1 MVTVGSDEGIS
12 VFALNQDIYTADM
25 TVVLP
30 ASALGTEYYIVAP
43 QGISFL
49 SQFAVINEFD
59 TNEVTVTVSGMLV
72 FNGTTYSDKQNFS
85 FTLTS
90 NQVIQFQS
98 TTELTGTRIVS
109 SEPVAVISGNVCLN
123 YQGYTA
129 CDVVLTELY
138 PVNSWGTAFVVFPLL
153 PNKDLKDRIT
163 ILSAEPNNTVYI
175 ATENT
180 TTQSLVLQEGSFTV
194 LELTG
199 PMSINS
205 TKPVMLTYLF
215 TGGRNFNF
223 SSFNVADPFLSNI
236 VPSSSYSDTYTFITI
251 ANYEN
256 YIMVVAHQSDLTG
269 FSLDGQPL
277 ETFSPKETQAF
288 GFSAKLV
295 YLGIAGG
302 HHVITHESATFGIYV
317 FGLGNSV
324 AFGYTIRNDLLLSG
338 KNIIGNLKST
348 GITTSSI
355 SVSWSAP
362 NGSAIAYRV
371 EAIGNPSKNLTVST
385 AFAEIT
391 GLVPGSKYTL
401 RVTALA
407 ADNVTEGDAVT
418 ITRFTKPDIVINL
431 TAENITTTSIAL
443 TWSAPNGN
451 AIGYRVEAIGNP
463 SKNLTVNTLFTEI
476 TGLVPGSNYTLRII
490 ALAADNVTEGDAVT
504 ISRFTKPD
512 IVVNLTA
519 ENITTTSI
527 ALSWSAP
534 NGNAIGYRVEAIGNP
549 SKNLTMNTFFT
560 EITGL
565 VPGSN
570 YSLRIIALAADNV
583 TEGDAVTITIFTK
596 PDIVVNLTAE
606 NITTTSIAL
615 SWSVRNGN
623 AIGYRVEA
631 IGDPSKNLT
640 VNTLFTEITGLVPGS
655 NYTLRIIALAA
666 DNVTEGDAVTITI
679 FTKPDI
685 VVNLTAENITTTS
698 IALSWSVRNGNAIG
712 YRVEAIGD
720 PSKNLTVN
728 TLFTEITGLVPGS
741 NYTLRIIALAADNV
755 TEGDAV
761 TITIFTK
768 PDIVVNLTAENIT
781 TTSIALSWSVRNGNA
796 IGYRVEAIGDP
807 SKNLTVNTLFTEI
820 TGLVPGS
827 NYTLR
832 IIALAA
838 DNVTEG
844 DAVTITIFT
853 KPDIVVNLTAE
864 NITTTSI
871 ALSWSVRNGNAIG
884 YRVEAI
890 GDPSK
895 NLTVNTLFTEITGL
909 VPGSNYT
916 LRIIALAA
924 DNVTEGDAVTIT
936 IFTKPD
942 IVVNLTAENITTT
955 SIALSWS
962 VRNGNA
968 IGYRVEAIGD
978 PSKNLTVNTLFTEIT
993 GLVPGSNYTLRIIAL
1008 AADNVTEGDAVT
1020 ITIFTKP
1027 DIVVNL
1033 TAENITTTSIALSW
1047 SVRNGNAIGYRVEAI
1062 GDPSKNLTVNTLFTE
1077 ITGLVPGSNYTLRI
1091 IALAADNVTEGDAVT
1106 ITIFTKPDIVVN
1118 LTAENITTTSIALS
1132 WSVRNGN
1139 AIGYRVEAIGDPS
1152 KNLTVNT
1159 LFTEITG
1166 LVPGSNYTLRII
1178 ALAADNVTE
1187 GDAVTITIFT
1197 KPDIAHNLTAS
1208 NITTTSIALSWS
1220 VRNGNAI
1227 GYRVEAIGNP
1237 SKNLTVNTLFTE
1249 ITGLVPGSNY
1259 TLRIIALAADNVTE
1273 GDAVTISRFT
1283 KTDVVVNLTAEN
1295 ITTTSI
1301 ALSWSAP
1308 NGNAI
1313 GYRVEAIGN
1322 PSKNLS
1328 VNTLFAE
1335 ITGLVP
1341 GSNYTLR
1348 IIALAA
1354 DNVTEGDAV
1363 TITIFTKP
1371 DIAPNLTAENI
1382 TTTSI
1387 ALSWSAPNGNAIG
1400 YRVEAIGNPSKN
1412 LTVNTLFTEITG
1424 LVPGSN
1430 YTLRIIALAADN
1442 VTEGDALTIS
1452 RFTKPDIVV
1461 NLTAEIITTTTIAL
1475 SWSAPNGNAI
1485 GYRVE
1490 AIGNPSKNLTVNT
1503 LFTEITGLVP
1513 GSNYTLRIIALAAD
1527 NVTEGDAVTIT
1538 IFTKPDIV
1546 VNLTA
1551 ENITTTSIALS
1562 WSAPNGNAI
1571 GYRVEA
1577 IGNPSKNL
1585 TVNTLFTEITGLVPG
1600 SNYTLRI
1607 IALAA
1612 DNVTEGDA
1620 VTITIFTKP
1629 DIIVNLT
1636 AENITTTSIA
1646 LSWSAP
1652 NGNAIGYRVEAIGNP
1667 SKNLTVNTLF
1677 TEITGL
1683 VPGSNYTLRIIALAA
1698 DNVTEGDAVTIT
1710 IFTKPDIVLTLTAE
1724 NITTTSISLSWSAP
1738 NGNATGYRVEAIGNP
1753 SKNLTVNTLFTEI
1766 TGLVPGSNYTLRII
1780 ALAAD
1785 NVTEG
1790 DALTIS
1796 RFTKPDIVVNLTAEN
1811 ITTTSIALSW
1821 SAPNGNAI
1829 GYRVE
1834 AIGNPSKNL
1843 TVNTL
1848 FTEITGLRR
1857 KCIREQYDVIK
1868 RSTQKLS
1875 NCRLRTEQHEQRN
1888 WARRAAK
1895 QGRSNPNTSK
1905 PGKRGPVG
1913 QDEEEQPLQA
1923 VLIAD
1928 SFNGRFFP
1936 ISKDQPRA
1944 LFPLANVSMI
1954 DYTLEFLTAAG
1965 VQETFVFLCWMS
1977 RNRSGASPPP
1987 LILCTSSPQSC
1998 TAPSDFLLIC
2008 GDVVSNI
2015 DITPALQERR
2025 SACTTLPRP
2034 AGHRSRCQE
2043 DDIIVAMDSKTSRVL
2058 HYQKLPGLKKLQLPM
2073 IGLGA
2078 AQSSLNIFHNGSN
2091 EIEIRYDLLDCHISI
2106 CSPQIL
2112 GNQIHLHVTG
2122 EQYGARVSNLLM
2134 YDAVSSD
2141 VVRRWVYPLI
2151 PEMNFT
2157 DEEGQAC
2164 THSRRNVY
2172 RGADVSL
2179 GHGSQMVENVLIGWG
2194 TITGSNCQIFN
2205 SVIGNNCTIR
2215 DNVILDRAYIWNNVC
2230 IANDSNVTQCVLCDH
2245 VEVKQG
2251 VTLNQ
2256 HCVLAFNE
2264 GVGPNLTLPEGT
2276 VVSMHH
2282 PDEEEEEEED
2292 DEDEFLSDDA
2302 RVNNDLLK
2310 TKTKGYS
2317 SAEVGSEGKGYIW
2330 RTANVSEA
2338 EDELSQ
2344 GLWGLTVNPD
2354 PESES
2359 ESEVSEGSQEQD
2371 SRAASP
2377 ELDDVNVFQVEGMG
2391 TLQRGM
2397 EESIGCD
2404 NLVLEINSLKYAYNI
2419 TLKEVMKILTKVL
2432 LKRWT
2437 PVFKNYVKRAQD
2449 HMDCLAAIEE
2459 FFLERVALW
2468 AAMVKVS
2475 PAFYSFLLMGLGS
2488 NSCITCFFYKYH
2500 AGAEVPEELFA
2511 VKIRTIHL
2519 CSCF

>member
-12 VFALNQDIYTADM
+12 VFALNQDRYTADM

-59 TNEVTVTVSGMLV
+59 TNEVTVTVSGMLD

-123 YQGYTA
+123 YQGDTA

-153 PNKDLKDRIT
+153 LNKDLKDRIT

-175 ATENT
+175 TTENT
-180 TTQSLVLQEGSFTV
+180 TTQNLVLQEGSFTV

-223 SSFNVADPFLSNI
+223 SSFNIADPFLSNI

-277 ETFSPKETQAF
+277 ETFSPEETQAF

-317 FGLGNSV
+317 FGLGYYV

-362 NGSAIAYRV
+362 NGSAIGYRV

-391 GLVPGSKYTL
+391 GLIPGSKYTL
-401 RVTALA
+401 RVIALA
-407 ADNVTEGDAVT
+407 ADNVTEVDAVT
-418 ITRFTKPDIVINL
+418 ITRFTKPDIVVNL

-443 TWSAPNGN
+443 SWSAPNGN

-549 SKNLTMNTFFT
+549 SKNLT
-560 EITGL
+560 
-565 VPGSN
+565 
-570 YSLRIIALAADNV
+570 
-583 TEGDAVTITIFTK
+583 
-596 PDIVVNLTAE
+596 
-606 NITTTSIAL
+606 
-615 SWSVRNGN
+615 
-623 AIGYRVEA
+623 
-631 IGDPSKNLT
+631 
-640 VNTLFTEITGLVPGS
+640 
-655 NYTLRIIALAA
+655 
-666 DNVTEGDAVTITI
+666 
-679 FTKPDI
+679 
-685 VVNLTAENITTTS
+685 
-698 IALSWSVRNGNAIG
+698 
-712 YRVEAIGD
+712 
-720 PSKNLTVN
+720 
-728 TLFTEITGLVPGS
+728 
-741 NYTLRIIALAADNV
+741 
-755 TEGDAV
+755 
-761 TITIFTK
+761 
-768 PDIVVNLTAENIT
+768 
-781 TTSIALSWSVRNGNA
+781 
-796 IGYRVEAIGDP
+796 
-807 SKNLTVNTLFTEI
+807 
-820 TGLVPGS
+820 
-827 NYTLR
+827 
-832 IIALAA
+832 
-838 DNVTEG
+838 
-844 DAVTITIFT
+844 
-853 KPDIVVNLTAE
+853 
-864 NITTTSI
+864 
-871 ALSWSVRNGNAIG
+871 
-884 YRVEAI
+884 
-890 GDPSK
+890 
-895 NLTVNTLFTEITGL
+895 
-909 VPGSNYT
+909 
-916 LRIIALAA
+916 
-924 DNVTEGDAVTIT
+924 
-936 IFTKPD
+936 
-942 IVVNLTAENITTT
+942 
-955 SIALSWS
+955 
-962 VRNGNA
+962 
-968 IGYRVEAIGD
+968 
-978 PSKNLTVNTLFTEIT
+978 
-993 GLVPGSNYTLRIIAL
+993 
-1008 AADNVTEGDAVT
+1008 
-1020 ITIFTKP
+1020 
-1027 DIVVNL
+1027 
-1033 TAENITTTSIALSW
+1033 
-1047 SVRNGNAIGYRVEAI
+1047 
-1062 GDPSKNLTVNTLFTE
+1062 
-1077 ITGLVPGSNYTLRI
+1077 
-1091 IALAADNVTEGDAVT
+1091 
-1106 ITIFTKPDIVVN
+1106 
-1118 LTAENITTTSIALS
+1118 
-1132 WSVRNGN
+1132 
-1139 AIGYRVEAIGDPS
+1139 
-1152 KNLTVNT
+1152 VNT

-1197 KPDIAHNLTAS
+1197 KPDIAPNLTAS

-1220 VRNGNAI
+1220 APNGNAI

-1273 GDAVTISRFT
+1273 GDAEAISRFT
-1283 KTDVVVNLTAEN
+1283 K
-1295 ITTTSI
+1295 
-1301 ALSWSAP
+1301 
-1308 NGNAI
+1308 
-1313 GYRVEAIGN
+1313 
-1322 PSKNLS
+1322 
-1328 VNTLFAE
+1328 
-1335 ITGLVP
+1335 
-1341 GSNYTLR
+1341 
-1348 IIALAA
+1348 
-1354 DNVTEGDAV
+1354 
-1363 TITIFTKP
+1363 P
-1371 DIAPNLTAENI
+1371 DIVVNLTAENI

-1442 VTEGDALTIS
+1442 VTEGDAETIS

-1461 NLTAEIITTTTIAL
+1461 NLTAENITTTSIAL

-1629 DIIVNLT
+1629 DVAPNLTASNITTTSIALSWSAPNGNAIGYRVEAIGNPSKNLTVNTLFTEITGLVPGSNYTLRIIALAADNVTEGDAETISRFTKPDIAVNLTAENITTTSIALSWSAPNGNAIGYRVEAIGNPSKNLTVNTLFTEITGLVPGSNYTLQIIALAADNVTEGDAVTISRFTKPDIVVNLT

-1710 IFTKPDIVLTLTAE
+1710 IFTKPDIAPNLTASNITTTSIALSWSAPNGNAIGYRVEAIGNPSKNLTVNTLFTEITGLVPGSNYTLRIIALAADNVTEGEAEAISRFTKPDIAVNLTAE
-1724 NITTTSISLSWSAP
+1724 NITTTSIALSWSAP
-1738 NGNATGYRVEAIGNP
+1738 NGNAIGYRVEAIGNPSNNLTVNTLFTEITGLVPGSNYTLRIIALAADNVTEGDAVTISRFTKPDIAVNLTAENITTTSIALSWSAPNGNAIGYRVEAIGNP

-1790 DALTIS
+1790 DAVTISRFTKPDIAVNLTAENITTTSIALSWSAPNGNAIGYRVEAIGNPSKNLTVNTLFTEITGLVPGSNYTLRIIALAADNVTEGDAVTIS

-1848 FTEITGLRR
+1848 FTEITGL
-1857 KCIREQYDVIK
+1857 VPG
-1868 RSTQKLS
+1868 S
-1875 NCRLRTEQHEQRN
+1875 N
-1888 WARRAAK
+1888 
-1895 QGRSNPNTSK
+1895 
-1905 PGKRGPVG
+1905 
-1913 QDEEEQPLQA
+1913 
-1923 VLIAD
+1923 
-1928 SFNGRFFP
+1928 
-1936 ISKDQPRA
+1936 
-1944 LFPLANVSMI
+1944 
-1954 DYTLEFLTAAG
+1954 YTLRIIALAAD
-1965 VQETFVFLCWMS
+1965 
-1977 RNRSGASPPP
+1977 N
-1987 LILCTSSPQSC
+1987 
-1998 TAPSDFLLIC
+1998 
-2008 GDVVSNI
+2008 
-2015 DITPALQERR
+2015 
-2025 SACTTLPRP
+2025 
-2034 AGHRSRCQE
+2034 
-2043 DDIIVAMDSKTSRVL
+2043 
-2058 HYQKLPGLKKLQLPM
+2058 
-2073 IGLGA
+2073 
-2078 AQSSLNIFHNGSN
+2078 
-2091 EIEIRYDLLDCHISI
+2091 
-2106 CSPQIL
+2106 
-2112 GNQIHLHVTG
+2112 VTEG
-2122 EQYGARVSNLLM
+2122 
-2134 YDAVSSD
+2134 DAV
-2141 VVRRWVYPLI
+2141 
-2151 PEMNFT
+2151 
-2157 DEEGQAC
+2157 
-2164 THSRRNVY
+2164 
-2172 RGADVSL
+2172 
-2179 GHGSQMVENVLIGWG
+2179 
-2194 TITGSNCQIFN
+2194 TITIFTKPD
-2205 SVIGNNCTIR
+2205 V
-2215 DNVILDRAYIWNNVC
+2215 A
-2230 IANDSNVTQCVLCDH
+2230 
-2245 VEVKQG
+2245 
-2251 VTLNQ
+2251 
-2256 HCVLAFNE
+2256 
-2264 GVGPNLTLPEGT
+2264 PNLTASNIT
-2276 VVSMHH
+2276 TTSIA
-2282 PDEEEEEEED
+2282 
-2292 DEDEFLSDDA
+2292 LSWSA
-2302 RVNNDLLK
+2302 PNGNAIGYRV
-2310 TKTKGYS
+2310 
-2317 SAEVGSEGKGYIW
+2317 
-2330 RTANVSEA
+2330 EA
-2338 EDELSQ
+2338 IGNPSKN
-2344 GLWGLTVNPD
+2344 LTVNTLFTEITGLVPGSNYTLRIIALAADNVTEGHAVTITIFTKPD
-2354 PESES
+2354 I
-2359 ESEVSEGSQEQD
+2359 
-2371 SRAASP
+2371 A
-2377 ELDDVNVFQVEGMG
+2377 VNLTAE
-2391 TLQRGM
+2391 
-2397 EESIGCD
+2397 
-2404 NLVLEINSLKYAYNI
+2404 NI
-2419 TLKEVMKILTKVL
+2419 TTTSIALSWSAPNGNAIGYRVEAIGNPSNNLTVNTL
-2432 LKRWT
+2432 FTEITGLV
-2437 PVFKNYVKRAQD
+2437 PGSNYTLRIIA
-2449 HMDCLAAIEE
+2449 LAADNVTEGDAVTISRFTKPDIAVNLTAENITTTSIA
-2459 FFLERVALW
+2459 LSWSAPNGNAIGYRVEAIGNPSKNLT
-2468 AAMVKVS
+2468 VNTL
-2475 PAFYSFLLMGLGS
+2475 FTEITGLVPGS
-2488 NSCITCFFYKYH
+2488 NYTLRIIALAADNVTEGDAVTITIFTKPDIAPNLTASNITTTSIALSWSVPNGNAIGYRVEAIGNPSKNLTVNTLFTEITGLVPGSNYTLRIIALAADNVTEGDAVTISRFTKPDIAVNLTAENITTTSIALSWSAPNGNAIGYRVEAIGNPSNNLTVNTLFTEITGLVPGSNYTLRIIALAADNVTEGDAVTITIFTKPDIAPNLTASNITTTSIALSWSVPNGNAIGYRVEAIGNPSKNLTVNTLFTEITGLVPGSNYTLRIIALAADNVTEGDAVTISRFTKPDIAVNLTAENITTTSIALSWSAPNGNAIGYRVEAIGNPSKNLTVNTLFTEITGLVPGSNYTLRIIALAADNVTEGDAVTITIFTKPEIAVNLT
-2500 AGAEVPEELFA
+2500 AGNITTTSIALSWSAPNGNAIGYRVEAIGNPSKNLTVNTLFTEITGLLPGSNYTLRIIALAADNVTEGDAVTISRFTKPDSVTNLTAKTITRTSITLSWSAPPGYAHEYMVEAIGTPSKTVTVDTLFA
-2511 VKIRTIHL
+2511 NITGLLPLSNYTLRVIAVAADRLTGGDAVAIVTFTSGLDATLRMQLSVSVSAKKEEKELESMILPEIKKYIEQYLADNRFHL
-2519 CSCF
+2519 TWKGLRRKNP